1 MDESFK
7 SMLIGGERLMEH
19 VINWGILGTGTIAGR
34 FAEGLSYARGAQL
47 LAVGSRAE
55 NSAQTF
61 STLYDVPRYYGA
73 YEGLVQDPDVD
84 VVYISSPHAFHYEHT
99 LLALRAGKA
108 VLCEKPIT
116 INAAEASELVRE
128 SRERGLFLME
138 AMWTRF
144 FPLMRELGKL
154 LAEQVI
160 GDLHNL
166 IANFGIRS
174 SIEMSERLFRLELGG
189 GALLDLGVYLV
200 SLASLLFGEPDR
212 IVSMVD
218 LGESGVD
225 EQASIILGFPTRA
238 QASLYTAIHT
248 ETPKEA
254 IILGSKGR
262 IHIHPNFHRPTQ
274 LALKVYDD
282 PDRLIKKP
290 IVGNGMNYEADEVMQ
305 CLRAGLTESP
315 TMPLD
320 ESVSIMRTLDK
331 IRDPWNLRYPADS
344 RNKEWNQGIKP

>member
-1 MDESFK
+1 MN
-7 SMLIGGERLMEH
+7 H
-19 VINWGILGTGTIAGR
+19 VINWGILGTGMIAGR
-34 FAEGLSYARGAQL
+34 FAEGLSDAQGAQL

-55 NSAQTF
+55 NSAQAF
-61 STLYDVPRYYGA
+61 STLYDVPRSYGA

-116 INAAEASELVRE
+116 VNAAQASELVCE
-128 SRERGLFLME
+128 SRERGLFMME

-144 FPLMRELGKL
+144 FPLMRELSQL
-154 LAEQVI
+154 LAAQSI
-160 GDLHNL
+160 GELHTL
-166 IANFGIRS
+166 MVDFGIRS
-174 SIEMSERLFRLELGG
+174 SLKTSERLFRLELGG

-212 IVSMVD
+212 IASMVD

-225 EQASIILGFPTRA
+225 EQANIILGFPTRA
-238 QASLYTAIHT
+238 QASLYTAIRT

-254 IILGSKGR
+254 IILGTKGR
-262 IHIHPNFHRPTQ
+262 IHICPNFHRPTQ
-274 LALKVYDD
+274 LTLKVYGE
-282 PDRLIKKP
+282 PDRLIEKP
-290 IVGNGMNYEADEVMQ
+290 IVGNGMNYEADEVTR
-305 CLRAGLTESP
+305 CLRAGLSESP

-331 IRDPWNLRYPADS
+331 IRKPWNLRYPADLS
-344 RNKEWNQGIKP
+344 NRE